1 MSALNTQVGGGHYK
15 DFKIQPISFIMENE
29 LDFIQ
34 ANIVKYI
41 CRHKDKN
48 GVEDLKK
55 VIHYAQLAMELQY
68 GEGQVNSK
76 SG

>member
-68 GEGQVNSK
+68 GEGKVNSK